1 VKSDKEEEEGEEEGR
16 GGLFK
21 ANAVNEEDSKRDRAK
36 LGGEGEGGGGRFIK
50 VNAMIEV
57 SERDRATP
65 CDLMKFSPY
74 QRERERERER
84 ETVPFAPRTAPGY
97 THISKHD
104 PLCVSSS
111 LVASI

>member
-1 VKSDKEEEEGEEEGR
+1 MKSDKEEEEGEEEGR

-74 QRERERERER
+74 QRERERER
-84 ETVPFAPRTAPGY
+84 P
-97 THISKHD
+97 S
-104 PLCVSSS
+104 PLPHEQLQDTRIFQSTIHFVYQAH
-111 LVASI
+111 L